1 MTDKNNNIQFSHH
14 SEPPEFSAVLTPYR
28 SLSRNGF
35 IVLMSIIGVSSF
47 ISGMLFLAIGAWPVM
62 VALAID
68 VLAIWLAFKLNY
80 RSARRYEEISV
91 WRDEVLVRKV
101 SPSGKATEF
110 SFNPF
115 WTKFMVDRHEEFGVL
130 AMKLREAGRELELG
144 SFLNPDDR
152 RSFASAFSLALAKAR
167 K

>member
-1 MTDKNNNIQFSHH
+1 M
-14 SEPPEFSAVLTPYR
+14 LTPYR

-35 IVLMSIIGVSSF
+35 IVLMSIIGVSCF

-62 VALAID
+62 IALGID
-68 VLAIWLAFKLNY
+68 VLVIWLAFKLNY
-80 RSARRYEEISV
+80 RSARRYEEISL
-91 WRDEVLVRKV
+91 WRDEVRVRKV

-115 WTKFMVDRHEEFGVL
+115 WAKFMVDRHEEFGVL

-152 RSFASAFSLALAKAR
+152 KSFASAFSLALAKAR

>member
-1 MTDKNNNIQFSHH
+1 MRRNIINIRNQHQQI
-14 SEPPEFSAVLTPYR
+14 PPEFSVVLTPYR
-28 SLSRNGF
+28 SLGRKGF
-35 IVLMSIIGVSSF
+35 VVVMTIIAVSCF
-47 ISGMLFLAIGAWPVM
+47 ISGMLFLSLGAWPVM
-62 VALAID
+62 IALVID
-68 VLAIWLAFKLNY
+68 VLAIWLAFKINY
-80 RSARRYEEISV
+80 RSARRYEEISI

-101 SPSGKATEF
+101 SPSGKVTEF

-130 AMKLREAGRELELG
+130 AMKLREAGRELEVG

-152 RSFASAFSLALAKAR
+152 KSFASAFSLALAHAR